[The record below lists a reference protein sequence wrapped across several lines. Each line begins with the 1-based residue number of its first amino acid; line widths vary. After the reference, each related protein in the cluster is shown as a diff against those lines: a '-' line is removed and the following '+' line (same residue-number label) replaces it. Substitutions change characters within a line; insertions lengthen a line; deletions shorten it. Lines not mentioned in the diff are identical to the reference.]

1 MKPEIFE
8 FSAWLDSSDSKALQ
22 EIFDA
27 LLKKSGFTILN
38 FIDHTFTPHG
48 YTAVWLLSDS
58 HFAIHTFPEKKQA
71 YIQLSS
77 CNKKKYAIFM
87 NMLKKSLIV
96 KSLRQKGVNVGIVS
110 NA

>member
-22 EIFDA
+22 NIFDA

-38 FIDHTFTPHG
+38 FIDHTFIPHG
-48 YTAVWLLSDS
+48 YTAVWLLGDS

-87 NMLKKSLIV
+87 NLLKKSLSV
-96 KSLRQKGVNVGIVS
+96 RSLRQKGVKIGIVPNS
-110 NA
+110 

>member
-8 FSAWLDSSDSKALQ
+8 FSSWLNSSEPQALQ

-38 FIDHTFTPHG
+38 FIDHTFIPHG
-48 YTAVWLLSDS
+48 YTAIWLLGDS

-77 CNKKKYAIFM
+77 CNKKKYDIFV
-87 NMLKKSLIV
+87 NMLKNSLTAR
-96 KSLRQKGVNVGIVS
+96 SLRHEGVKIGIVS
-110 NA
+110 NS